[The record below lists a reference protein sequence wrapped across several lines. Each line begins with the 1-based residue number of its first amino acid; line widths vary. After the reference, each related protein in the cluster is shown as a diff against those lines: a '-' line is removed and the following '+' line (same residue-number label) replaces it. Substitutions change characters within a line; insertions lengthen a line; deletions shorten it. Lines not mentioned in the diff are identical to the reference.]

1 MSYSK
6 RAIERFDEVVVQSS
20 GQQVREEILLELI
33 CESID
38 LVLRGQAIMNDSNSD
53 SEDVLPDRAD
63 GKD

>member
-33 CESID
+33 CECID
-38 LVLRGQAIMNDSNSD
+38 LVLRGQAIMNDSESD
-53 SEDVLPDRAD
+53 SNDILPDRAA

>member
-53 SEDVLPDRAD
+53 SEDVLPDRAAR
-63 GKD
+63 KD

>member
-38 LVLRGQAIMNDSNSD
+38 LVLRGQAILKNTESD
-53 SEDVLPDRAD
+53 SDDVLPDRAAR
-63 GKD
+63 KD

>member
-38 LVLRGQAIMNDSNSD
+38 LVLRGQAIMYDSD
-53 SEDVLPDRAD
+53 SDSDDVLPDRAA

>member
-33 CESID
+33 CECID
-38 LVLRGQAIMNDSNSD
+38 LVLRGQAILNDFESD
-53 SEDVLPDRAD
+53 SDDVLPDRAAR
-63 GKD
+63 KD

>member
-38 LVLRGQAIMNDSNSD
+38 LVLRGQAILNDSESYSN
-53 SEDVLPDRAD
+53 DVLPDRAAR
-63 GKD
+63 KD

>member
-38 LVLRGQAIMNDSNSD
+38 LVLRGQAIMNDSESD
-53 SEDVLPDRAD
+53 SNDVLPDRAAQ
-63 GKD
+63 KD

>member
-38 LVLRGQAIMNDSNSD
+38 LVLRGQAILHDSNSD
-53 SEDVLPDRAD
+53 SNDVLPDRAAR
-63 GKD
+63 KD

>member
-20 GQQVREEILLELI
+20 GQQVCEEILLELI

-38 LVLRGQAIMNDSNSD
+38 LVLRGQAIMNDSESY
-53 SEDVLPDRAD
+53 STHVLPDRAAR
-63 GKD
+63 KD

>member
-38 LVLRGQAIMNDSNSD
+38 LVLRGQAILNDSESD
-53 SEDVLPDRAD
+53 SDDVLPDWAAR
-63 GKD
+63 KD

>member
-38 LVLRGQAIMNDSNSD
+38 LVLRGQAILNDSESD
-53 SEDVLPDRAD
+53 SDDVLPDRAA

>member
-38 LVLRGQAIMNDSNSD
+38 LVLRGQAIMNDSESD
-53 SEDVLPDRAD
+53 CNDVLPDRAAR
-63 GKD
+63 KD